1 MPCLALY
8 WYAKLSPIN
17 GDMGVPFQARS
28 RYFSRL
34 AVLKLSWDNLFIRFL
49 QAWHIPSRHAR
60 AILMC
65 LTLLNSFNHM
75 KSFTMFIFSWLK
87 FVKKR
92 GTSIYLW
99 GYMSCLLL
107 CVFIALSRFGT
118 VCNDLFS
125 TKLAELLGLTVPISL
140 DDSTTAGGAWHFC
153 VGRLLLLRS
162 KSGPGGTLYHY
173 GLCELAQR
181 QAVLLRKDKLSNRA
195 IKSDRAKVVMTAGCI
210 LRTGQR

>member
-1 MPCLALY
+1 MLILAMAY
-8 WYAKLSPIN
+8 IYTFCRHGIYP
-17 GDMGVPFQARS
+17 
-28 RYFSRL
+28 Y
-34 AVLKLSWDNLFIRFL
+34 
-49 QAWHIPSRHAR
+49 RHAR

-75 KSFTMFIFSWLK
+75 KSFTIFIFSWLK

-107 CVFIALSRFGT
+107 CIFIASSRLGT
-118 VCNDLFS
+118 VWDDLFV
-125 TKLAELLGLTVPISL
+125 TKIAELLGLTISISL

-162 KSGPGGTLYHY
+162 KSGPGSTLYRY

-181 QAVLLRKDKLSNRA
+181 QAIFVRKDNPSDRA
-195 IKSDRAKVVMTAGCI
+195 IKSDRAKVAMTAGCI
-210 LRTGQR
+210 SRTHWHNDFHLKYLSR